1 MSLPRRRWVDMTTE
15 DFRDG
20 ADWIAVLPVAA
31 VEQHGPHLPVGVD
44 AMIGEGCL
52 ARAEALIP
60 PELPV
65 TFLPFQRIGT
75 SAEHTA
81 FPGTLSLSP
90 ETVIRV
96 WSDIGASVARAG
108 VRKLVL
114 INSHGGNTP
123 LMDVVARALRVAH
136 GMLVVT
142 ASWQRFGYPDGVFSA
157 DEVRHGIHAGE
168 IETAL
173 MRALR
178 PDLVRMEKARD
189 FRPNTID
196 MERQFSHLRAS
207 SPAGFGW
214 MAQDIHPDGAI
225 GTRPQ
230 EPPRRAEPR
239 SNTAPAPLSKC
250 WRTWRASRSTASI
263 PARSAADG
271 PADRPFA
278 EARQADGRAPR
289 CALQE
294 T

>member
-20 ADWIAVLPVAA
+20 RVADWIAVLPVAA

-44 AMIGEGCL
+44 ALIGEGCL

-90 ETVIRV
+90 ETVIRA
-96 WSDIGASVARAG
+96 WSEIGASVARAG

-123 LMDVVARALRVAH
+123 VMDVIARGLRVAH

-168 IETAL
+168 IETAV

-178 PDLVRMEKARD
+178 PDLVRMEKAED
-189 FRPNTID
+189 FRPRTID
-196 MERQFSHLRAS
+196 MERDFSRLRAS

-214 MAQDIHPDGAI
+214 MAQDLHASGAVGNAAA
-225 GTRPQ
+225 GT
-230 EPPRRAEPR
+230 
-239 SNTAPAPLSKC
+239 
-250 WRTWRASRSTASI
+250 
-263 PARSAADG
+263 
-271 PADRPFA
+271 A
-278 EARQADGRAPR
+278 EAGGAAVEHGARAFVEMLADVARFPLDWLDPGP
-289 CALQE
+289 LGPKGVD
-294 T
+294 